1 MDGTAMPEL
10 HSKDRRSH
18 NRYPITLQLQYK
30 LGTGRVRLGFGQT
43 INISSRG
50 VLFEVEEELPN
61 GGKIELALNWP
72 FLLQGSCGLKL
83 VMRGRIV
90 RRERNR
96 IALKAQFHEFRTVGR
111 SVFEGPAN

>member
-1 MDGTAMPEL
+1 MPEL
-10 HSKDRRSH
+10 HNKDRRSR

-30 LGTGRVRLGFGQT
+30 LGTGLVRLGFGHT
-43 INISSRG
+43 INISSGG
-50 VLFEVEEELPN
+50 VLFEGDDYLPN

-90 RRERNR
+90 RRERNKV
-96 IALKAQFHEFRTVGR
+96 AVKAEFREFRTVGR